1 MMDKIAYSSKLRE
14 KNPCLKAIFAVGS
27 LLLCIFTR
35 NLLFSS
41 FPLIGMGLLLKTYVK
56 ISLHIWVHFIVVPIL
71 FVFFCTIPILINISK
86 EPLSGFAVPVGEIYL
101 TASKES
107 IKDCCNL
114 AMTAF
119 ASISCLY
126 LLALTTPMI
135 DLLTV
140 LKVIHCPSLVIE
152 LILLIYRFT
161 FILVNMA
168 NSIHIAQ
175 KCRLSETN
183 YRTLLCAWS
192 QMLLILF
199 VLALKRSRA
208 VYDAMESRC
217 YSGTICVLLEMPQV
231 SIKEK
236 WMLGGYFSFMLLLAI
251 ISQL

>member
-14 KNPCLKAIFAVGS
+14 KNPCLKTVFAVGT

-41 FPLIGMGLLLKTYVK
+41 FILIGMGLLLKTYVK
-56 ISLHIWVHFIVVPIL
+56 TSLHMWIHLIVVPIL
-71 FVFFCTIPILINISK
+71 FVILSTITILINISK
-86 EPLSGFAVPVGEIYL
+86 EPLSGFAVPIGAIYL
-101 TASKES
+101 TASKEG
-107 IKDCCNL
+107 IKTSCNL

-126 LLALTTPMI
+126 FLSLTTPVI

-140 LKVIHCPSLVIE
+140 LKVIRCPSLIIE
-152 LILLIYRFT
+152 LILLIYRFI
-161 FILVNMA
+161 FILA
-168 NSIHIAQ
+168 NTASSIHTAQ

-183 YRTLLCAWS
+183 YRTLLSAWS
-192 QMLLILF
+192 QMLAILF

-208 VYDAMESRC
+208 VYDAMEARC
-217 YSGTICVLLEMPQV
+217 YDGRINVLLEMPQV

-236 WMLGGYFSFMLLLAI
+236 WMLGGYFGFMILLAI
-251 ISQL
+251 IIGL